1 MRLIETLTILGE
13 RLQIAIVI
21 GSVPTDGSGDIVI
34 LYANDRTADIFGYD
48 SGADMKDLEVR
59 SLMTPDI
66 ARVHQGHVGGY
77 LIRAQSRNG
86 AALAQKQSGR
96 IMGSWRNLKGVRLDG
111 STVDIQANVADIK
124 NDVERYFIAVFRDR
138 TEDVQREQEL
148 QEALEKANQSKD
160 EIEEAMKQT
169 ELAKAEAEAALRRQ
183 ETLSNQVNLLLENLS
198 ERKSGT
204 QVVDRRSLGTGF
216 DRRQLF
222 VGLLFLLIFLAGACV
237 LYGEINPGGV
247 AVLERVLLV
256 LSGAAAA
263 LTSGIIDPRNKA

>member
-1 MRLIETLTILGE
+1 LIETLTILGD

-86 AALAQKQSGR
+86 ASLAQKSGR
-96 IMGSWRNLKGVRLDG
+96 VMGSWRNLKGVRLDG
-111 STVDIQANVADIK
+111 STTDIQANVADIK

-138 TEDVQREQEL
+138 TDDVQREQEL
-148 QEALEKANQSKD
+148 QEALEKANQSKE
-160 EIEEAMKQT
+160 EIEGAMKQT

-183 ETLSNQVNLLLENLS
+183 ETLRSDQVNLLLENLS